1 MEATPMGEGHR
12 PSSGPRVAIIGYGAG
27 ARDQAVR
34 LRAAGWLVD
43 VVVRPGGMSW
53 IRAVADGLR
62 PVPAAEAATRADVV
76 AVHLPESEQPAVWAY
91 SIAPYLPPGS
101 LVVFAHGS
109 ALYSGALDPDSSF
122 DVVLVAGGDERDPGV
137 GCRIA
142 VHRDATGHA
151 LERGTAF
158 ARAVFGAARIGT
170 TTLDSEAR
178 ADLSELVAKRGGL
191 PALLAELDRVLANQS
206 HEPDEATLTYY
217 ERLRA
222 VAVSGERAFVVAM
235 PARTRADATFMF
247 MARKR
252 GAA

>member
-1 MEATPMGEGHR
+1 MGEAHQGD
-12 PSSGPRVAIIGYGAG
+12 PLQATRVAIVGYGPE
-27 ARDQAVR
+27 AREQAVR
-34 LRAAGWLVD
+34 LRAAGWQVD

-62 PVPAAEAATRADVV
+62 PVPAAEAATRAEVV

-91 SIAPYLPPGS
+91 SIAPYLAPGS

-109 ALYSGALDPDSSF
+109 ALYSGALDPDPGL
-122 DVVLVAGGDERDPGV
+122 DVVLVTGQGRRAEPDGGCHV
-137 GCRIA
+137 A

-151 LERGTAF
+151 LARATSF
-158 ARAVFGAARIGT
+158 ARAALGASRIGT
-170 TTLDSEAR
+170 TTLDSEVR
-178 ADLSELVAKRGGL
+178 ADISELVAKRGGL
-191 PALLAELDRVLANQS
+191 PALLAEWDRVLANQS

-222 VAVSGERAFVVAM
+222 VALSGERSTDLARAPRSG
-235 PARTRADATFMF
+235 PALPFMF
-247 MARKR
+247 IARKR

>member
-1 MEATPMGEGHR
+1 MGEAHGDG
-12 PSSGPRVAIIGYGAG
+12 PGSSPVARVAFIGYGPE
-27 ARDQAVR
+27 ARDEAMR

-62 PVPAAEAATRADVV
+62 PVPPAEAATRADVV
-76 AVHLPESEQPAVWAY
+76 SVHLPESEQPAVWAY
-91 SIAPYLPPGS
+91 SIAPYLAPGS

-109 ALYSGALDPDSSF
+109 ALYSGALDPDPGF
-122 DVVLVAGGDERDPGV
+122 DVVLVAGGDKRGPV

-151 LERGTAF
+151 LERAAVY
-158 ARAVFGAARIGT
+158 ARAVFGATRIGT
-170 TTLDSEAR
+170 TTLDAEVR
-178 ADLSELVAKRGGL
+178 AELSELVAKRGGL
-191 PALLAELDRVLANQS
+191 PALLAEWDRLLANQS

-222 VAVSGERAFVVAM
+222 VAVSGERAFEVAR
-235 PARTRADATFMF
+235 PHKARLDAAFMF

>member
-1 MEATPMGEGHR
+1 VSETYREG
-12 PSSGPRVAIIGYGAG
+12 SGSLPGARVAIIGYGPE
-27 ARDQAVR
+27 AREQAVR

-91 SIAPYLPPGS
+91 SIAPYLAPGS

-109 ALYSGALDPDSSF
+109 ALYSGALDPDPGF
-122 DVVLVAGGDERDPGV
+122 DVVLVAGSDRREPDGS
-137 GCRIA
+137 CRVA

-151 LERGTAF
+151 LERATAF
-158 ARAVFGAARIGT
+158 ARAVFGASRIGT
-170 TTLDSEAR
+170 TTLDSEVR

-191 PALLAELDRVLANQS
+191 PALLAEWDRVLANQS

-222 VAVSGERAFVVAM
+222 VAVSGERASEVARPPM
-235 PARTRADATFMF
+235 SRVDIPFMF